1 MARYCTN
8 CGARLDGNP
17 RFCGN
22 CGRPCVAA
30 ANNNPPIRNSGV
42 VRRGSTSSGI
52 WKFFAG
58 TAIGAFFMH
67 LFGGSS
73 HASASNSTHTD
84 TVEHFHDTVI
94 YADDDDSDYSNYD
107 SGAVGYEEDSSY
119 DDDWDSDDYGG
130 GSYDDSYDD
139 D

>member
-30 ANNNPPIRNSGV
+30 NRSRPLTSNSGAT
-42 VRRGSTSSGI
+42 RQSTSSGI
-52 WKFFAG
+52 WNFFAG

-67 LFGGSS
+67 LFGGSY
-73 HASASNSTHTD
+73 HASASNLTHTD
-84 TVEHFHDTVI
+84 TVEHFHDTVV
-94 YADDDDSDYSNYD
+94 YAHDGDSDYSDYD
-107 SGAVGYEEDSSY
+107 INDIGYEGDSSY
-119 DDDWDSDDYGG
+119 NDDWDSDDNDYGN
-130 GSYDDSYDD
+130 DSYDD

>member
-1 MARYCTN
+1 
-8 CGARLDGNP
+8 
-17 RFCGN
+17 
-22 CGRPCVAA
+22 
-30 ANNNPPIRNSGV
+30 
-42 VRRGSTSSGI
+42 
-52 WKFFAG
+52 
-58 TAIGAFFMH
+58 MH